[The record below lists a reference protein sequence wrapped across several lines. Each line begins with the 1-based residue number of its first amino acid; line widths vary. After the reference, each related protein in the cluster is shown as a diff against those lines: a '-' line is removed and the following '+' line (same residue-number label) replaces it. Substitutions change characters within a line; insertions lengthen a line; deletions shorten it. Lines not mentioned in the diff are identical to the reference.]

1 MNLKNLTRYID
12 IAFCIFLLP
21 AMMMLLPLDK
31 WMEHRLDFL
40 VLLII
45 WLYSLYLLHRRV
57 TIPLLFGTKRHRFIA
72 LVIFICATLI
82 TLCIAKYQNLPEIF
96 FAEGEERLT
105 SKMNLQQ
112 QAVWFLYVMV
122 SAFSMAVSLLTILAQ
137 QISQNQSIEF
147 EKKRAELALY
157 KAQINP
163 HFLFNTLNALYGL
176 IITKSEKAEEAFV
189 LFTSLMKYIY
199 TNGTADEIELKSEL
213 EYITQ
218 YIELQRL
225 RIPTQSSINYRTELS
240 DEPLTIAPML
250 LITFVENAI
259 KYGVSSQRESVI
271 NISISVTNKE
281 LHLTTHNQTMVHNS
295 EDKRGIGIENCR
307 QRLELLYPNRYE
319 LQIDE
324 KQAEYRMS
332 LKLKLTTKNG

>member
-12 IAFCIFLLP
+12 IAFCVALLP
-21 AMMMLLPLDK
+21 AMIMLLPITK

-40 VLLII
+40 VLLIV
-45 WLYSLYLLHRRV
+45 WLYSLYVLNRRA

-72 LVIFICATLI
+72 LVIFICTTLI
-82 TLCIAKYQNLPEIF
+82 TLAIARYQNLPKIF
-96 FAEGEERLT
+96 ITEGVARPYLNI
-105 SKMNLQQ
+105 NLQQ

-137 QISQNQSIEF
+137 QISRTQSIEF

-163 HFLFNTLNALYGL
+163 HFLFNTLNTLYGL

-189 LFTSLMKYIY
+189 LFTSLMKYSY
-199 TNGTADEIELKSEL
+199 SNGTADEIELKSEL
-213 EYITQ
+213 DYITQ

-225 RIPTQSSINYRTELS
+225 RIPTQSSIEYHATLPSNS
-240 DEPLTIAPML
+240 LTIAPML

-259 KYGVSSQRESVI
+259 KYGVSAQQQSLIKIDITLEDNALR
-271 NISISVTNKE
+271 
-281 LHLTTHNQTMVHNS
+281 LTTENKIMIHNS
-295 EDKRGIGIENCR
+295 RDKRGIGIENCR
-307 QRLELLYPNRYE
+307 QRLELLYPNLYE
-319 LQIDE
+319 LDIDE
-324 KQAEYRMS
+324 SEEEYKLS
-332 LKLKLTTKNG
+332 LKVKLTPKQ